1 MRVGEVK
8 HVELGSQPNML
19 YLAYTQRLLTL
30 RSYI

>member
-8 HVELGSQPNML
+8 HAELGSQPNML
-19 YLAYTQRLLTL
+19 YLAYTQGRLTF